1 MVGVHPGRLS
11 QFEWQC
17 CVIDPSASSH
27 KPAMISTMR
36 FASDSLIYKGTP
48 NRMEQWKR
56 AKAVLQ
62 ANPSLMSSRLLL
74 LSLHNNPPLSVVEFM
89 LSLNS
94 QAAAIPKR
102 GPTALQIAVR
112 YNVSVEV
119 IVCLLKACPFAL
131 LASDDSEF
139 DSPLQC
145 ATHLR
150 SQEKDLIEILSQ
162 PLSYWMNESHKE
174 RLRKEREM
182 KQSNQELKPVQKK
195 ELNNIKAIA
204 ATIYKAQKRQQQA
217 LAAHRHELRAA
228 ELSKEA
234 IMEELDGHQ
243 QERFKS
249 QLIALDMKEKA
260 MRNKNRTMER
270 RIISTLEATKKCRS
284 ENESRQEELL
294 QQLETTVQDFE
305 SVVEDLKGRTE
316 GRIHQLE
323 SRMEQEFR
331 MNEYHRTDTRLQ
343 LDHMEWTSHEAQVV
357 ESPPFVF
364 ATPMMSSSPFC
375 DHDEA
380 EEPLFGNHP
389 TQETRRKKFW
399 SPRRRKFD
407 RLMSSS

>member
-1 MVGVHPGRLS
+1 
-11 QFEWQC
+11 
-17 CVIDPSASSH
+17 
-27 KPAMISTMR
+27 MR

-48 NRMEQWKR
+48 NRMEQWR
-56 AKAVLQ
+56 RSKAVLQ

-74 LSLHNNPPLSVVEFM
+74 LSLHNKPMLPVVEFM

-102 GPTALQIAVR
+102 GPTALQVAVR
-112 YNVSVEV
+112 HNVSVDV
-119 IVCLLKACPFAL
+119 IVCLLMACPFAL
-131 LASDDSEF
+131 LTSGDSEF
-139 DSPLQC
+139 DSPLEC
-145 ATHLR
+145 ATHMR

-162 PLSYWMNESHKE
+162 PLSYWMNESHKK
-174 RLRKEREM
+174 RLKKERER
-182 KQSNQELKPVQKK
+182 KQSNQGLKPAQKE

-204 ATIYKAQKRQQQA
+204 ATIYNAQKSQQEA
-217 LAAHRHELRAA
+217 LAAHRRELRAA
-228 ELSKEA
+228 QLSKQA
-234 IMEELDGHQ
+234 IVEELDGHQ

-270 RIISTLEATKKCRS
+270 RIISSLEATKKCRS

-294 QQLETTVQDFE
+294 HNLETTVQDFE
-305 SVVEDLKGRTE
+305 SVVRELKGWTE

-343 LDHMEWTSHEAQVV
+343 LDHMERTSHEAEAI

-364 ATPMMSSSPFC
+364 ATPLSISLFY

-380 EEPLFGNHP
+380 KEPLFGNHP
-389 TQETRRKKFW
+389 MQQVRRKKFW

-407 RLMSSS
+407 RLMSS

>member
-1 MVGVHPGRLS
+1 
-11 QFEWQC
+11 
-17 CVIDPSASSH
+17 
-27 KPAMISTMR
+27 MISTMR

-48 NRMEQWKR
+48 NRAEQWKR

-62 ANPSLMSSRLLL
+62 ANPSLMSSRLLV
-74 LSLHNNPPLSVVEFM
+74 LSLRNKPPLPVVEFM

-94 QAAAIPKR
+94 QAAAIPKS
-102 GPTALQIAVR
+102 GPTALQVAVR
-112 YNVSVEV
+112 HNVSVDV
-119 IVCLLKACPFAL
+119 IVRLLKACPFAL

-139 DSPLQC
+139 DSALQC
-145 ATHLR
+145 ATQLR
-150 SQEKDLIEILSQ
+150 SQEKDLINILSQ

-174 RLRKEREM
+174 HLRQERER
-182 KQSNQELKPVQKK
+182 KQPNQVVKPAEKEEELD
-195 ELNNIKAIA
+195 NFRAIA

-234 IMEELDGHQ
+234 IVEELDGHQ

-294 QQLETTVQDFE
+294 QKLETTVHDFE
-305 SVVEDLKGRTE
+305 SVVKDLKGRTE
-316 GRIHQLE
+316 GRIHKLE

-343 LDHMEWTSHEAQVV
+343 LDQMEWSSHETQEM

-364 ATPMMSSSPFC
+364 ATPLMSSSPFD

-407 RLMSSS
+407 RLMSS